1 MSGASGDVR
10 HYSGARPR
18 RTLLSVSDPLALEI
32 AGLTVRYGGT
42 VAVSDLD
49 LTLRAGQTVA
59 LLGPNGAGKSTTL
72 NTALGL
78 LRPTAGSVRVLGRRP
93 QDAVRAGCVGAMLQH
108 GGLPSEARVGEVIR
122 LVRSNYPDPW
132 PLDDLVTTAGV
143 DGLLGRE
150 VDALS
155 GGQRQR
161 VLLAVALA
169 GQAPLLVL
177 DEPTSAMDVEG
188 RRAFWTTMRELATRG
203 HTIVFAT
210 HYLEEADAVADRV
223 VVVAGG
229 RLVADGTAAQ
239 VKAGATGRTI
249 TFTAGPERPVEGLP
263 GVTATDRTDSRVT
276 LTSRDVEATLRAL
289 LADGGRL
296 PDLEV
301 RGASLE
307 DAVLSLTSSAPA
319 TTRPTTPKGARR

>member
-1 MSGASGDVR
+1 MSTATGDVR
-10 HYSGARPR
+10 HYSAPQVPSR
-18 RTLLSVSDPLALEI
+18 LLVVSAPPALEI
-32 AGLTVRYGGT
+32 SGLTVRYGAT
-42 VAVSDLD
+42 VAVDD
-49 LTLRAGQTVA
+49 VGLRLPAGQTVA
-59 LLGPNGAGKSTTL
+59 LLGPNGAGKSTIL
-72 NTALGL
+72 NAALGL
-78 LRPTAGSVRVLGRRP
+78 LRPAAGSVSLFGRSP

-108 GGLPSEARVGEVIR
+108 GGLASDARVGEVLR
-122 LVRSNYPDPW
+122 LVRRSYPDPW
-132 PLDDLVTTAGV
+132 PLEDLVSTAGI
-143 DGLLGRE
+143 DGLLDRE

-188 RRAFWTTMRELATRG
+188 RRAFWTTMRGLAGRG

-210 HYLEEADAVADRV
+210 HHLEEADAVADRV
-223 VVVAGG
+223 VVLAGG
-229 RLVADGTAAQ
+229 RLVADGPAAAL
-239 VKAGATGRTI
+239 KSGLAERTI
-249 TFTAGPERPVEGLP
+249 SFTSAGNLRFDAVP
-263 GVTATDRTDSRVT
+263 GVSASERRGDTVV
-276 LTSRDVEATLRAL
+276 LTPADAEATLRAL

-307 DAVLSLTSSAPA
+307 EAVLSLT
-319 TTRPTTPKGARR
+319 G